1 MAYNIAEINKMA
13 YEKLEKFYNEN
24 EPFQIFIDDTGTED
38 YNNWDYF
45 DEEHFCV
52 KDNVTVAS
60 GASRG
65 VLIFDDF
72 DWVIKFNFLEETDYR
87 WDFCEVEVDIYNA
100 ALDDKMEEF
109 FAKAWKGGLFH
120 GRVFYLMEK
129 ADTDIDYINN
139 DFNSGTYDSD
149 PDYRGASG
157 LEREDEETIT
167 NFFGNYYN
175 KDTILKLLDYCYDN
189 GVNDIY
195 DGNVGYMNGKPV
207 FIDYAGFRR

>member
-1 MAYNIAEINKMA
+1 MAYTITEINKMA
-13 YEKLEKFYNEN
+13 YEKLEKFYNDN
-24 EPFQIFIDDTGTED
+24 EHFQYFIDDCGCED

-45 DEEHFCV
+45 DTEHFCV

-72 DWVIKFNFLEETDYR
+72 DWVIKFNFLEEIDYR
-87 WDFCEVEVDIYNA
+87 WDFCEAEVDIYNA
-100 ALDDKMEEF
+100 ALDNEMEKF

-129 ADTDIDYINN
+129 ANTDIDYI
-139 DFNSGTYDSD
+139 DDAFNSGTYDSD
-149 PDYRGASG
+149 PDYRGSSG
-157 LEREDEETIT
+157 LELEDEESIT

-175 KDTILKLLDYCYDN
+175 KDTVLRLLEYCYDN

-207 FIDYAGFRR
+207 FIDYAGYRR